1 MFRFIVLG
9 LLRHGRTLH
18 GYALMKAYE
27 KRTGVRMS
35 TGTFYREL
43 QNLVSDGLVRAV
55 ERAADDD
62 ARRTPYQV
70 TTRGAELFDRWLVR
84 PPQLALG
91 TDDELTART
100 MFLYEAPF
108 ATAHR
113 MIDAWKEEL
122 WLLGK
127 KFERDRQNEIHRCST
142 DGESFSIL
150 TLLLARRLR
159 HIAGDVA
166 YLDELRAAL
175 DAQHA
180 VTPPAPARAAEAA
193 VNAKSAIAV
202 TPRTLD
208 ERRPRP
214 RAAAGGT
221 RLR

>member
-1 MFRFIVLG
+1 
-9 LLRHGRTLH
+9 
-18 GYALMKAYE
+18 MKAYE

-43 QNLVSDGLVRAV
+43 QNLVSDGLVRSV
-55 ERAADDD
+55 ERAPDDD
-62 ARRTPYQV
+62 ARRTPYQI
-70 TTRGAELFDRWLVR
+70 TARGAELFDRWLVR

-100 MFLYEAPF
+100 MFLYEAPV
-108 ATAHR
+108 ATAHQ
-113 MIDAWKEEL
+113 MIESWKEEL

-127 KFERDRQNEIHRCST
+127 KFERDRQTEIHRFTT
-142 DGESFSIL
+142 DGEPLSIL

-166 YLDELRAAL
+166 YLDELRTAL
-175 DAQHA
+175 DQQH
-180 VTPPAPARAAEAA
+180 AAEAA
-193 VNAKSAIAV
+193 AAAPAPTAASPANSARAV

-208 ERRPRP
+208 ERRPRA
-214 RAAAGGT
+214 RAAAGGS

>member
-9 LLRHGRTLH
+9 LLRRGRTLH

-43 QNLVSDGLVRAV
+43 QNLVSDGLVRTV
-55 ERAADDD
+55 EREPEDD

-70 TTRGAELFDRWLVR
+70 TARGAEMFDRWLIR
-84 PPQLALG
+84 PPQLAAG

-100 MFLYEAPF
+100 MFLYEAP
-108 ATAHR
+108 AETAHQ
-113 MIDAWKEEL
+113 MIESWKEEL

-127 KFERDRQNEIHRCST
+127 KLERDRQNEIHRCTS
-142 DGESFSIL
+142 DGEPFSIL

-166 YLDELRAAL
+166 YLDELRTALEERHAA
-175 DAQHA
+175 DAQA
-180 VTPPAPARAAEAA
+180 SAPAPT
-193 VNAKSAIAV
+193 VKSAHAV

-208 ERRPRP
+208 ERRPRA
-214 RAAAGGT
+214 RAAAGGS

>member
-9 LLRHGRTLH
+9 LLRRGRTLH

-43 QNLVSDGLVRAV
+43 QSLVAEGLVLAV
-55 ERAADDD
+55 ERGPDDD

-70 TTRGAELFDRWLVR
+70 TAKGAELFDRWLVR

-100 MFLYEAPF
+100 MFLYEAP
-108 ATAHR
+108 AETAR
-113 MIDAWKEEL
+113 YMLDAWKEEL
-122 WLLGK
+122 WLLSK
-127 KFERDRQNEIHRCST
+127 KFERDRQNEIHRCAT
-142 DGESFSIL
+142 DGEPFSTL
-150 TLLLARRLR
+150 VLLLARRLR
-159 HIAGDVA
+159 HVAGDVA

-175 DAQHA
+175 DEKLAAAPPVRSASSAAKTA
-180 VTPPAPARAAEAA
+180 VPTAPRA
-193 VNAKSAIAV
+193 
-202 TPRTLD
+202 LD
-208 ERRPRP
+208 ERRARP
-214 RAAAGGT
+214 RAAAGGS

>member
-43 QNLVSDGLVRAV
+43 QNLVAEGLVLAV
-55 ERAADDD
+55 ERGPDDD

-70 TTRGAELFDRWLVR
+70 TAKGAELFDRWLVR
-84 PPQLALG
+84 PPRLALG

-100 MFLYEAPF
+100 MFLYEAPPE
-108 ATAHR
+108 TARH
-113 MIDAWKEEL
+113 MLDAWKEEL

-127 KFERDRQNEIHRCST
+127 KFERDRQNEIHRCT
-142 DGESFSIL
+142 TEGEPFSIL
-150 TLLLARRLR
+150 VLLLARRLR
-159 HIAGDVA
+159 HVAGDVA

-175 DAQHA
+175 DEKLAAAPAAPVRPASSATKPA
-180 VTPPAPARAAEAA
+180 VT
-193 VNAKSAIAV
+193 V
-202 TPRTLD
+202 TPRAVD
-208 ERRPRP
+208 ERRARP
-214 RAAAGGT
+214 RAAAGGS